1 MSEKIEIHSPE
12 EGLSFSVGVFDGPLE
27 LLLTLV
33 TKQKINIYD
42 IPIAK
47 ILDQYMQYLEYMHRN
62 DAEISS
68 EFIVMACELLY
79 IKSKMLLP
87 KEEQE
92 EDPRSELVMSLIAYS
107 KVKET
112 GDFLAQRGERYFNR
126 YYPTP
131 APFDVKI
138 ETAQMDVR
146 ELVEAYIGLKLS
158 LKEDR
163 EKRKEE
169 SVKQV
174 FSRKVI
180 PIEDKIITILKRLIR
195 SLDFGNSVMFNTF
208 FDGNHDVGESVATF
222 LAMLELVNSG
232 RISFLRDGDNYI
244 ISLNRS
250 KTEEK
255 EIRQ

>member
-1 MSEKIEIHSPE
+1 
-12 EGLSFSVGVFDGPLE
+12 
-27 LLLTLV
+27 
-33 TKQKINIYD
+33 
-42 IPIAK
+42 
-47 ILDQYMQYLEYMHRN
+47 
-62 DAEISS
+62 
-68 EFIVMACELLY
+68 
-79 IKSKMLLP
+79 
-87 KEEQE
+87 
-92 EDPRSELVMSLIAYS
+92 
-107 KVKET
+107 
-112 GDFLAQRGERYFNR
+112 
-126 YYPTP
+126 
-131 APFDVKI
+131 
-138 ETAQMDVR
+138 MDVR

-255 EIRQ
+255 EIKQ